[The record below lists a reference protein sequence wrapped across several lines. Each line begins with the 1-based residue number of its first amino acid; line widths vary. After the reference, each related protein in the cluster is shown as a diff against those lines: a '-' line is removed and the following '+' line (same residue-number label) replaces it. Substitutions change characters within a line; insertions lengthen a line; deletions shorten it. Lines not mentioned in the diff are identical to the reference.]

1 MKKTLSIITVLFS
14 VLWGA
19 LPPASAATRYT
30 ENWGTGTAA
39 ALGNGS
45 LPNFGWIGIAQSQTA
60 QPYLGIFAASP
71 APTDSQLGTLPANTV
86 YFSGLTGTSQTNGP
100 GMFYTTTNLPTPF
113 GSVFTNLDP
122 VAITNLT
129 FNVEVVN
136 AGGNTTNY
144 FAVFVGSAW
153 YVALNN
159 PLPVSATYT
168 NWTMVY
174 VTNAAVWNNL
184 TIDGSLTFVTIG
196 GTAGADLSGPITGV
210 GIVSMNNTNITGTP
224 GLNYN
229 RIVINQGK
237 QDFPV
242 SPATNSTP
250 ATQPLAVYAGGAVT
264 FAPGFGGTAPL
275 VFNWQTNG
283 VNIGTAANIPSGTGS
298 HYLGAST
305 TRLTITNI
313 TVNDITNFSVVCT
326 NLYGAATNSGIVV
339 YVVPPPPGL
348 LYAEIFP
355 TVGFAGNNS
364 LANVGWVGIST
375 ANSAG
380 GAGGGSGVFA
390 NNGNGNNL
398 VPGTFGGSTADEFT
412 FGTSAYGTNA
422 CYTTT
427 TNDFGNSGLPFPV
440 INPASYPAVSFQC
453 AFAAG
458 GQGLNGVTTYWMV
471 QMSDSVGGTTNWYS
485 SSSPITILG
494 GYATNQF
501 AFSTAKTN
509 WNNLTITG
517 QLAAAGSQPAND
529 LAGNI
534 TGAGLLFTH
543 TKNSG
548 VNFQNFEIITNAVT
562 VYVPN
567 IGVNYPIDLGVPSGG
582 GASFGVAVSTPASP
596 PFTYDWT
603 TNGVPAHDG
612 GRVSGSTTAT
622 LTIANVTASDNNMQ
636 IVAFVTN
643 SAGFD
648 ESDSGTAYGQ
658 ATTLTVTNPPVGLVY
673 SEQVPFVGP
682 VGGNYS
688 IGSIGWA
695 EAVSGTPFTVFR
707 RGTAGTTSQGDGAVF
722 AFLGSA
728 NTTVYYTTSA
738 TDTNQSGLP
747 FPNINL
753 ASYTNLAFS
762 VDIAPNSASST
773 NVTAYLAVQLNGAN
787 WYVAT
792 TPLLGPNAASNSVYS
807 TYTMA
812 FNPTAALWNNLTVTP
827 GTGGTIGSAAASKL
841 SGVMTGAGLVFVTV
855 NNGGT
860 FNFDNFIITGT
871 GIGGI
876 NASLLANGNVNLSWV
891 GNPAVNLQSTT
902 NLTTPNWQDVVPSTL
917 GLYSLPVSAT
927 NPPQKFFRM
936 VQH

>member
-1 MKKTLSIITVLFS
+1 MKKTLSIITVLFG

-30 ENWGTGTAA
+30 ENWGTGTAVPT
-39 ALGNGS
+39 GNGD
-45 LPNFGWIGIAQSQTA
+45 LDQVGWVGIAQSQTA
-60 QPYLGIFAASP
+60 GPYLGIYTASP
-71 APTDSQLGTLPANTV
+71 APTDPQLGTLPANTV
-86 YFSGLTGTSQTNGP
+86 YFTTLVGTFQTNGP

-113 GSVFTNLDP
+113 GSNFTNLDP

-144 FAVFVGSAW
+144 FAVQVGSAW
-153 YVALNN
+153 YVPLNN
-159 PLPVSATYT
+159 PLPVSANYT

-174 VTNAAVWNNL
+174 VTNAAVWNTL

-196 GTAGADLSGPITGV
+196 GTAGANLSGPITGI
-210 GIVSMNNTNITGTP
+210 GIVSMNNTNITGFP

-237 QDFPV
+237 QDFPT
-242 SPATNSTP
+242 SPAVNSTP
-250 ATQPLAVYAGGAVT
+250 ALQPLAVYAGAGVT
-264 FAPGFGGTAPL
+264 FAPGFGGSAPL

-283 VNIGTAANIPSGTGS
+283 VNIGTGSDVPSIFAS
-298 HYLGAST
+298 HYLNPQT

-313 TVNDITNFSVVCT
+313 SVNDITNFSVVCT
-326 NLYGAATNSGIVV
+326 NFFGAATNSNIVV

-355 TVGFAGNNS
+355 SIGYAGNNS
-364 LANVGWVGIST
+364 LPNVGWVGIST

-380 GAGGGSGVFA
+380 GAGGGSGIFA
-390 NNGNGNNL
+390 FNNNGNNL
-398 VPGTFGGSTADEFT
+398 VAGTFGGATADEFT

-427 TNDFGNSGLPFPV
+427 TNDIGLSGLPFPV
-440 INPASYPAVSFQC
+440 INPASYPAITFQC
-453 AFAAG
+453 GFAAG

-471 QMSDSVGGTTNWYS
+471 QMSDPVAGTNWYS

-509 WNNLTITG
+509 WNNLTIAG
-517 QLAAAGSQPAND
+517 QLAAPGSQPANN

-543 TKNSG
+543 TKNAG

-562 VYVPN
+562 VYTPN

-582 GASFGVAVSTPASP
+582 GASFGVAVTTPSSP
-596 PFTYDWT
+596 PFTYGWT
-603 TNGVPAHDG
+603 TNGGAAHDG

-622 LTIANVTASDNNMQ
+622 LTIANLTTNDNNMQ
-636 IVAFVTN
+636 IIAFVTN

-673 SEQVPFVGP
+673 SEAVPFVGP
-682 VGGNYS
+682 VSGNYAIS
-688 IGSIGWA
+688 SIGWA

-707 RGTAGTTSQGDGAVF
+707 KGTAQTISQGDGAVF

-728 NTTVYYTTSA
+728 GTTVYYTTTTS
-738 TDTNQSGLP
+738 DTNQAGLP

-753 ASYTNLAFS
+753 AYYTNLIFS

-773 NVTAYLAVQLNGAN
+773 NITAYLAVQLNGAN
-787 WYVAT
+787 WYVAAN
-792 TPLLGPNAASNSVYS
+792 PLLGPNAASNSVYS
-807 TYTMA
+807 TYSMA
-812 FNPTAALWNNLTVTP
+812 FSPTAALWKNLTVTP
-827 GTGGTIGSAAASKL
+827 GTGGTIGATAASNL
-841 SGVMTGAGLVFVTV
+841 GGVTTGAGLVFVTV
-855 NNGGT
+855 NTGGT

-876 NASLLANGNVNLSWV
+876 NAASGTGGNVNLTWV

-902 NLTTPNWQDVVPSTL
+902 NLTNPNWLDVTNTK
-917 GLYSLPVSAT
+917 GLYSFPVSAT
-927 NPPQKFFRM
+927 NPPQRFFRL

>member
-1 MKKTLSIITVLFS
+1 MFS
-14 VLWGA
+14 VLLGA

-30 ENWGTGTAA
+30 ENWGTGTAVPIA
-39 ALGNGS
+39 NGD
-45 LPNFGWIGIAQSQTA
+45 LDQVGWVGIAQSQTA
-60 QPYLGIFAASP
+60 QPYLGIYTANP

-86 YFSGLTGTSQTNGP
+86 YFTGLTGTSQINGP

-144 FAVFVGSAW
+144 FAVQVGSAW
-153 YVALNN
+153 YVTLNN
-159 PLPVSATYT
+159 PLPVSAAYT

-174 VTNAAVWNNL
+174 VTNAAVWNTL

-196 GTAGADLSGPITGV
+196 GTAGADLSGPITGI
-210 GIVSMNNTNITGTP
+210 GIVSMNNTNITGSP
-224 GLNYN
+224 GFNYN

-237 QDFPV
+237 QDFPT

-250 ATQPLAVYAGGAVT
+250 ALQPLAVYAGGGVS
-264 FAPGFGGTAPL
+264 FAPGFGGTATL

-283 VNIGTAANIPSGTGS
+283 PGGTNYIGAGSSVPSIFGS
-298 HYLGAST
+298 QYLNPQT

-313 TVNDITNFSVVCT
+313 TVNDITNFTAVCT
-326 NLYGAATNSGIVV
+326 NFFGAATNSNIVV

-355 TVGFAGNNS
+355 SIGFAGNNS
-364 LANVGWVGIST
+364 LPNVGWVGIST

-390 NNGNGNNL
+390 FNNNGNNL
-398 VPGTFGGSTADEFT
+398 VAGTFGGATADEFT
-412 FGTSAYGTNA
+412 FGANAYGTNA
-422 CYTTT
+422 CYATIAS
-427 TNDFGNSGLPFPV
+427 DFGNSGLPFPV
-440 INPASYPAVSFQC
+440 INPASYPAVTFQC
-453 AFAAG
+453 GFAAG

-471 QMSDSVGGTTNWYS
+471 QMTDPVAGTNWYS
-485 SSSPITILG
+485 SSSPITLLG

-517 QLAAAGSQPAND
+517 QLAAPGSQPAND

-562 VYVPN
+562 VNPPN
-567 IGVNYPIDLGVPSGG
+567 IGVNYPIDLSVPSGG
-582 GASFGVAVSTPASP
+582 GAGFGVAVTTPASP
-596 PFTYDWT
+596 PFTYGWT

-612 GRVSGSTTAT
+612 GRVFGSTTAT
-622 LTIANVTASDNNMQ
+622 LTIANLTTNDNYNGVDSSGMN

-658 ATTLTVTNPPVGLVY
+658 ATKLTVTNPPVGLVY
-673 SEQVPFVGP
+673 SEAVPFVGP
-682 VGGNYS
+682 VSGNYP
-688 IGSIGWA
+688 IGSIGWS
-695 EAVSGTPFTVFR
+695 EAVSGSPFTVFR
-707 RGTAGTTSQGDGAVF
+707 RGTAGLQDQGDGAVF

-728 NTTVYYTTSA
+728 GTTVYYTTA
-738 TDTNQSGLP
+738 TSDTNQAGLP

-753 ASYTNLAFS
+753 AAYTNLNFS

-773 NVTAYLAVQLNGAN
+773 NVTAYLAVQLNGAS
-787 WYVAT
+787 WYVSASA
-792 TPLLGPNAASNSVYS
+792 LLGPNAASNSAYS
-807 TYTMA
+807 TYPMA
-812 FNPTAALWNNLTVTP
+812 FSPAAANWKNLTVTP
-827 GTGGTIGSAAASKL
+827 GTGGTIGSTAAGNL
-841 SGVMTGAGLVFVTV
+841 GGVMTGAGLVFVTV
-855 NNGGT
+855 E
-860 FNFDNFIITGT
+860 
-871 GIGGI
+871 
-876 NASLLANGNVNLSWV
+876 
-891 GNPAVNLQSTT
+891 
-902 NLTTPNWQDVVPSTL
+902 
-917 GLYSLPVSAT
+917 
-927 NPPQKFFRM
+927 
-936 VQH
+936 